1 LKGLPDFQDWLAP
14 SDPVVLGPFAGEGF
28 HTVLPDGLALAER
41 ADGRPDLVLDL
52 VRGQDAMVGPAAHG
66 MLELRLAGSY
76 RLEDA
81 LAAARA
87 RSETA
92 TVRRAAFSDGVLWL
106 KPLDPGSDVAVEL
119 ISAASLA
126 GTGLE
131 AARWV
136 IELSAEGASLVKR
149 ALLEKVLTVQARA
162 QLELEGIAPRVETK
176 VRFDPR
182 ALREALAAMAG
193 ASGLVGRDGLLAE
206 LRAKPGSLPFEFLPE
221 LGTDVREALAQA
233 LVDLLVAEI
242 AELAPADDHGEPQ
255 LAPLAV
261 EQLAE
266 GRVER
271 DLRKPFVTRR
281 PLVLDLD
288 PITAVRE
295 YIDAHGAD
303 EVVHESAVPT
313 LATGA
318 QTIDLAA
325 NLPAGRV
332 GVLSIGADVLA
343 LPSLPF
349 RPQAILR
356 SVEFVEPSDTASVQL
371 VLGPTEQLAY
381 RCTPTAVLIEGAGV
395 RQLKGDAQPSESTF
409 LRLDVDDF
417 PAVFVHVGG
426 SVGLLGQ
433 ATVEGTLHR
442 FSAQGPVAQAF
453 KLTAAQPAV
462 ALALPRDAEGASLEI
477 RAVPPNGGP
486 PVVLG
491 PLPAADLQLD
501 LHSFSGYGPHRVHV
515 ECNFPDGV
523 ADLAVDLVP
532 EARAEEPSA
541 LGLVHLTPEQPAA
554 DWSWFADSPFAPG
567 YRFRLH
573 PRPGEQPDP
582 WSEAQSPSEPLLLTA
597 GDAR

>member
-1 LKGLPDFQDWLAP
+1 LKGLPDFQDWLVP
-14 SDPVVLGPFAGEGF
+14 GDPVVLGPFAGEGF

-41 ADGRPDLVLDL
+41 ADGRPDLLLDL
-52 VRGQDAMVGPAAHG
+52 VRGQDAMLGSAAHG

-87 RSETA
+87 RTETA

-106 KPLDPGSDVAVEL
+106 RAMDPGSDIAVEL
-119 ISAASLA
+119 TSAASLA

-136 IELSAEGASLVKR
+136 IELTAEGASLVKR
-149 ALLEKVLTVQARA
+149 ALVEKVLSVEARA

-176 VRFDPR
+176 VRFEPR
-182 ALREALAAMAG
+182 ALREALAAMAVAG
-193 ASGLVGRDGLLAE
+193 GLVGRDGLLAE
-206 LRAKPGSLPFEFLPE
+206 LRAKPDALPFEFLPE
-221 LGTDVREALAQA
+221 LGADMREALVQA
-233 LVDLLVAEI
+233 LVDLVVAEVAEI
-242 AELAPADDHGEPQ
+242 APADDHGEPQ

-261 EQLAE
+261 EQLVD

-288 PITAVRE
+288 PLTAVRE
-295 YIDAHGAD
+295 YIAAQGAD
-303 EVVHESAVPT
+303 EIIHESAVPT
-313 LATGA
+313 LATGV

-325 NLPAGRV
+325 NLPSGRV

-343 LPSLPF
+343 PPSLPF
-349 RPQAILR
+349 RPQAIVR
-356 SVEFVEPSDTASVQL
+356 SVEFEEPSDTASVQL

-381 RCTPTAVLIEGAGV
+381 RCTATAVLVEGAGT
-395 RQLKGDAQPSESTF
+395 RQLKGDARPFDSTF

-417 PAVFVHVGG
+417 PVVFVHVGG
-426 SVGLLGQ
+426 SIGLLGQ
-433 ATVEGTLHR
+433 ATIEGTLHR
-442 FSAQGPVAQAF
+442 SSAHGPVAQTF
-453 KLTAAQPAV
+453 HLTAAQPAV
-462 ALALPRDAEGASLEI
+462 ALALPRDAKDAALEI
-477 RAVPPNGGP
+477 RAVPPNGGL
-486 PVVLG
+486 PVVVG
-491 PLPAADLQLD
+491 PLPAADLELD

-515 ECNFPDGV
+515 ECNFPNGV

-532 EARAEEPSA
+532 EARAEEPTA

-554 DWSWFADSPFAPG
+554 DWTWFADTPFAPG

-573 PRPGEQPDP
+573 PRPGEQPEP

-597 GDAR
+597 GGAG

>member
-1 LKGLPDFQDWLAP
+1 MGQPAP
-14 SDPVVLGPFAGEGF
+14 
-28 HTVLPDGLALAER
+28 
-41 ADGRPDLVLDL
+41 
-52 VRGQDAMVGPAAHG
+52 HG
-66 MLELRLAGSY
+66 VLELRLAGSY
-76 RLEDA
+76 RLKAA
-81 LAAARA
+81 LLAARA
-87 RSETA
+87 RSESA

-106 KPLDPGSDVAVEL
+106 TPMDPGSNVEL
-119 ISAASLA
+119 WSAASLS

-131 AARWV
+131 GARWV
-136 IELSAEGASLVKR
+136 IELSAEGTM
-149 ALLEKVLTVQARA
+149 LLKTVLLDEVLSMRARA

-206 LRAKPGSLPFEFLPE
+206 LRARPGALPFEFLPE

-242 AELAPADDHGEPQ
+242 AEIAPADDHGEPQ

-271 DLRKPFVTRR
+271 DLRKPFVSRR

-288 PITAVRE
+288 PITAVHD
-295 YIDAHGAD
+295 YIATHGAD
-303 EVVHESAVPT
+303 AFIHESAVPT
-313 LATGA
+313 LATGVH
-318 QTIDLAA
+318 TIELAA
-325 NLPAGRV
+325 NLPSGRV
-332 GVLSIGADVLA
+332 GVLSVGAEVIA
-343 LPSLPF
+343 PPSLPF
-349 RPQAILR
+349 RPQAIVR
-356 SVEFVEPSDTASVQL
+356 SVEFVEPSDSASVQL

-381 RCTPTAVLIEGAGV
+381 RCTATAVLREGGAGV

-417 PAVFVHVGG
+417 PVVFVHVGA
-426 SVGLLGQ
+426 SVGLMAQ
-433 ATVEGTLHR
+433 ATIEGTLQR
-442 FSAQGPVAQAF
+442 LSAQGPVGQPF
-453 KLTAAQPAV
+453 QLTAAQPTV
-462 ALALPRDAEGASLEI
+462 ALALPRDAENASLEI

-491 PLPAADLQLD
+491 PLPAADLELD
-501 LHSFSGYGPHRVHV
+501 LHSFSGYGPHRVHL

-532 EARAEEPSA
+532 EARVEEPSA

-573 PRPGEQPDP
+573 PRPGEQPGP
-582 WSEAQSPSEPLLLTA
+582 WSEAQSPSEPLLLSA
-597 GDAR
+597 GGAE